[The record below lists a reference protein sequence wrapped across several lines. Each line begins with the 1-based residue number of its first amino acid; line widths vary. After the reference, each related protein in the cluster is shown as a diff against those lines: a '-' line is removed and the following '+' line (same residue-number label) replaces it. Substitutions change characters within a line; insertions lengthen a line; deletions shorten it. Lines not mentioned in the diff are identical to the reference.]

1 MLTPPPAFFI
11 RSTGGDGVNANDDLV
26 SNAAAVAA
34 HNNLVVMMYEGCCCR
49 LLPAVAVGPAIW
61 FECVALAIPP
71 LKNTLSMTLFTTIA
85 TLLLSVLTA
94 LATTGMIEAFV
105 SSSAA
110 SQLFLSESSSTMII
124 TPVSGRRQSTM
135 LRSTSSLDK
144 DRIKKAGA
152 GITTKAPGNNCIYD
166 PNVDAKLQGTDNL
179 NDRITSGAAYGGPPP
194 SSSSSKN
201 AVDIM
206 PSSSSSSSSPP
217 TTTSTSKEV
226 ATENKLNMFTTNLT
240 KLLNGELDTRF
251 KNRSQY

>member
-1 MLTPPPAFFI
+1 MCGSAGPS
-11 RSTGGDGVNANDDLV
+11 RSKT
-26 SNAAAVAA
+26 
-34 HNNLVVMMYEGCCCR
+34 HHR
-49 LLPAVAVGPAIW
+49 LSI
-61 FECVALAIPP
+61 
-71 LKNTLSMTLFTTIA
+71 MTLVTTIA

-110 SQLFLSESSSTMII
+110 SQLFLPESSSTAII

-135 LRSTSSLDK
+135 LHSTSSLDK

-152 GITTKAPGNNCIYD
+152 GITTKAPGNNCIFD

-179 NDRITSGAAYGGPPP
+179 NDRISSGAAYGGPPL
-194 SSSSSKN
+194 SSSSKN

-217 TTTSTSKEV
+217 TTTTSTSKEV
-226 ATENKLNMFTTNLT
+226 ATENKSNMFTTNLT

>member
-1 MLTPPPAFFI
+1 
-11 RSTGGDGVNANDDLV
+11 
-26 SNAAAVAA
+26 
-34 HNNLVVMMYEGCCCR
+34 
-49 LLPAVAVGPAIW
+49 
-61 FECVALAIPP
+61 
-71 LKNTLSMTLFTTIA
+71 MTLFTTIA

-94 LATTGMIEAFV
+94 LATTGTIEAFV

-110 SQLFLSESSSTMII
+110 SQQFLSESSSTVII

-179 NDRITSGAAYGGPPP
+179 NDRIASGARYGGPP

-217 TTTSTSKEV
+217 TTTSTSEEV

>member
-1 MLTPPPAFFI
+1 MK
-11 RSTGGDGVNANDDLV
+11 V
-26 SNAAAVAA
+26 AVAGCP
-34 HNNLVVMMYEGCCCR
+34 VVEIVWLCG
-49 LLPAVAVGPAIW
+49 
-61 FECVALAIPP
+61 AIPAR
-71 LKNTLSMTLFTTIA
+71 KHIIDYYSIIMTLVNTTIA

-135 LRSTSSLDK
+135 LHSTSSLDK

-179 NDRITSGAAYGGPPP
+179 NDRITSGAGYGGPPL
-194 SSSSSKN
+194 SSSSKN
-201 AVDIM
+201 DAVDIT
-206 PSSSSSSSSPP
+206 PSSSSSSLSPP
-217 TTTSTSKEV
+217 TTTASTSKEV
-226 ATENKLNMFTTNLT
+226 ATENKLNMLTTNLT